1 MTSLPVHWVP
11 IALFLRICLCRSLL
25 VLFFSFFFFFYLLV
39 LAALVLVAA
48 RGLSLAVVSRGWSLA
63 VACGPLTVVASPAQ
77 HGLWGLRAQ

>member
-1 MTSLPVHWVP
+1 MTSLPVQCFVF
-11 IALFLRICLCRSLL
+11 ADMSVSSAFGS
-25 VLFFSFFFFFYLLV
+25 VLFFFFFFYVLV